1 MYHKVLVIGG
11 SRNIGYLSAV
21 RLLDSGA
28 TVTFL
33 LRKVQVFDGNETI
46 QKYVE
51 QGKARLVQG
60 DALIK
65 DDVQRAWDEA
75 AKGDDKLVDL
85 LLFTVGSPT
94 ATFDLRKGMLI
105 SPPNLVTQALLN
117 VFETTP
123 PSDPKFIAI
132 SSTGVTEESHKA
144 LPLVVRI
151 VYGYLIPQPHRDKR
165 GAEQVFAHLADWPWD
180 KKDDVGADILGE
192 DWSHRVR
199 PRGQYKNV
207 LVIRPAWLT
216 DGASLADKTPGKQ
229 PYRVKDWDMKGAYKI
244 SRNDVSH
251 FIVETA
257 VKHWDEWK
265 GRCVSIAY

>member
-11 SRNIGYLSAV
+11 SRNIGYLSSI

-33 LRKVQVFDGNETI
+33 LRKVEVFDGDETI
-46 QKYVE
+46 QRYLE

-75 AKGDDKLVDL
+75 AKGDDTPVDL
-85 LLFTVGSPT
+85 LLFTVGIVGSPN

-132 SSTGVTEESHKA
+132 TSTGATEESHRA
-144 LPLVVRI
+144 LPLLLRM
-151 VYGYLIPQPHRDKR
+151 VYGYL
-165 GAEQVFAHLADWPWD
+165 
-180 KKDDVGADILGE
+180 
-192 DWSHRVR
+192 
-199 PRGQYKNV
+199 
-207 LVIRPAWLT
+207 T
-216 DGASLADKTPGKQ
+216 
-229 PYRVKDWDMKGAYKI
+229 
-244 SRNDVSH
+244 
-251 FIVETA
+251 
-257 VKHWDEWK
+257 
-265 GRCVSIAY
+265 